1 MRGPSFSIGDALA
14 APFRLLRR
22 RPFVLLIWGALLAAV
37 YLAAYSAFIPI
48 FASLP
53 LGEGQ
58 GQAALDAYVAG
69 SQALGAT
76 LNALS
81 LLIYVAT
88 LLVWVA
94 AARASL
100 NPGRSDIF
108 AFLRVGMDEVRVVVV
123 YVAWFLGWYI
133 ALVLLL
139 GIGAAI
145 AFAVWSASREG
156 ALITAGVYGLVV
168 LIGAV
173 WLWIRLSLIAPASL
187 ILKDFAFAQGWAIT
201 RGQVLKLLGLYVL
214 RWLVSILSAIVIYG
228 IVGIV
233 LAVGFFAQGLTW
245 PDRIDT
251 LADFE
256 SLVRP
261 MLVPAAVALLPA
273 ALGWGFAF
281 ALSAGPLVV
290 AARQLLDGSPV
301 GADAD
306 TANP

>member
-1 MRGPSFSIGDALA
+1 
-14 APFRLLRR
+14 
-22 RPFVLLIWGALLAAV
+22 
-37 YLAAYSAFIPI
+37 
-48 FASLP
+48 
-53 LGEGQ
+53 
-58 GQAALDAYVAG
+58 
-69 SQALGAT
+69 
-76 LNALS
+76 
-81 LLIYVAT
+81 
-88 LLVWVA
+88 
-94 AARASL
+94 
-100 NPGRSDIF
+100 
-108 AFLRVGMDEVRVVVV
+108 MDEVRVVVV

-145 AFAVWSASREG
+145 AFAVWSSSREG

-201 RGQVLKLLGLYVL
+201 RGHVLKLLGLYVL

-256 SLVRP
+256 PLVRP